1 MGNDAQDILEF
12 LKQFDT
18 FVSRKEITKRV
29 GGKSRFRKNPGWAR
43 PILDRLVTEGLV
55 ETNEHDH
62 YRLKD
67 DSHRKDRPKN
77 KKNIYTFKETIYNL
91 DDDQPFATIT
101 DAIRKPQNR

>member
-1 MGNDAQDILEF
+1 MGRDQQDILEF

-43 PILDRLVTEGLV
+43 PILDRLVVEGLI
-55 ETNEHDH
+55 EANEHDH

-67 DSHRKDRPKN
+67 DSQRKERAQN
-77 KKNIYTFKETIYNL
+77 KKCSYSLGEKIYDL
-91 DDDQPFATIT
+91 DDDKPFATIT
-101 DAIRKPQNR
+101 DAIRRPQNH